1 MIRPPYPT
9 KTMKKANVQKRCA
22 FYLRCSSDDQ
32 KHGDFTTIDTQRDIN
47 TSHIRKQGGLLV
59 GDYADEGKSGT
70 NLNRPDWKRLLAD
83 AQAGKFDVVVVT
95 YMSRLGRGHSFVIA
109 EYELQKCGVKVEM
122 VREQFT
128 DDLAGYIGKITTIM
142 MDGLYPKMVS
152 QWTRTKMEQ
161 MVANGFFCGGQPPL
175 GYRKEV
181 VPGYSATP
189 DGKEPPKRIV
199 PDPDQAEIVRFA
211 FDLFL
216 TRRKVAAVRDYL
228 NSVTGRRYTPTTA
241 KYLLHNEVYIGNYV
255 FGDWRKDGA
264 HPAIVDKEV
273 WQAVQDVLEQR
284 VNNRVSRE
292 PISDAYT
299 YYLRGRVF
307 CPHCG
312 CVFTNSAAKGGAVRY
327 YECLNHAKR
336 KSQCPV
342 QRINASALH
351 ASVLREIRRA
361 ATHPTVMHR
370 RIAEAGGWQSAGE
383 AQVSLRGQLSKQK
396 QMMDMRAANYIKAI
410 GEGRSSTYLLD
421 ALEKVEAEKQAVCEQ
436 LAQVEQEIEVAT
448 VKRPTAAQVQEV
460 WSEMLALWDEGTEE
474 ERQELTAA
482 FVTRVEVKEKDRA
495 SMELMATLTGYGQ
508 KFVTKSQMGAGA
520 GLEPATFGL

>member
-1 MIRPPYPT
+1 
-9 KTMKKANVQKRCA
+9 MKKANTQERYV

-47 TSHIRKQGGLLV
+47 TEHICKQGGQLV

-70 NLNRPDWKRLLAD
+70 NLTRPDWKRLLAD

-95 YMSRLGRGHSFVIA
+95 YMSRLGRGNSFVIA

-128 DDLAGYIGKITTIM
+128 DDLAGYIGKTTTNM
-142 MDGLYPKMVS
+142 MDGLYPMMVS

-175 GYRKEV
+175 GYCKEF

-189 DGKEPPKRIV
+189 DGKEPPKRMI

-216 TRRKVAAVRDYL
+216 IQRKVAAVRDYL
-228 NSVTGRRYTPTTA
+228 NSVTGRRYTTTSA
-241 KYLLHNEVYIGNYV
+241 KYLLQNEVYTGNYV
-255 FGDWRKDGA
+255 FGKWRKDDA

-273 WQAVQDVLEQR
+273 WQTVQDVLEER
-284 VNNRVSRE
+284 VNNRVSRD
-292 PISDAYT
+292 PISDAFT

-312 CVFTNSAAKGGAVRY
+312 CVFTNSVAKGGAVRY
-327 YECLNHAKR
+327 YECLHHAKR
-336 KSQCPV
+336 KSVCPI
-342 QRINASALH
+342 QRVNARALH
-351 ASVLREIRRA
+351 ASFLQEIRRA

-370 RIAEAGGWQSAGE
+370 RIAESGGWQNAGE
-383 AQVSLRGQLSKQK
+383 AQVSLRGQLGKQK
-396 QMMDMRAANYIKAI
+396 QMLDMRAGNYIKAI
-410 GEGRSSTYLLD
+410 GEGRMSTAIMD
-421 ALEKVEAEKQAVCEQ
+421 ALEKVEAEKQLVCEQ
-436 LAQVEQEIEVAT
+436 LEQLEQEIEVAT
-448 VKRPTAAQVQEV
+448 VKRPTASQIQEV
-460 WSEMLALWDEGTEE
+460 WSEMLLLWDEGTEE
-474 ERQELTAA
+474 ERQEIAAA
-482 FVTRVEVKEKDRA
+482 FVVRVDVKEKDRA
-495 SMELMATLTGYGQ
+495 SMELMATPTGYGQ
-508 KFVTKSQMGAGA
+508 KFVTKSQMGAGV
-520 GLEPATFGL
+520 GLEPTTFGL